1 MRDIAGDRY
10 VRISLHIDVIFE
22 RDELDKVR
30 VEKLLMFN
38 DILDKCLLRRHNQR
52 FRSLMLNC

>member
-10 VRISLHIDVIFE
+10 VWISLHIDVIFE

-38 DILDKCLLRRHNQR
+38 DILDKCLQ
-52 FRSLMLNC
+52 